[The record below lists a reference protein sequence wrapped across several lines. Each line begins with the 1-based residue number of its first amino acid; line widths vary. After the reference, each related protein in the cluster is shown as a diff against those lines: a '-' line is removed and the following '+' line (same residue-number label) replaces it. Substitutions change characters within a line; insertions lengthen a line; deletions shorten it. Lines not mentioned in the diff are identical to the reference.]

1 MNMLSTSDMAHLY
14 AFVKDYLEGSQRP
27 DMSDSDF
34 ARGYKKG
41 LASLQS
47 MLETLEKAYEKKA

>member
-1 MNMLSTSDMAHLY
+1 MLSTSDMALLY
-14 AFVKDYLEGSQRP
+14 AFVKDYLKGSQRP
-27 DMSDSDF
+27 DLSDSDF

>member
-1 MNMLSTSDMAHLY
+1 MLSTSGMAHLY

-47 MLETLEKAYEKKA
+47 ILDNLEKAYEKKA